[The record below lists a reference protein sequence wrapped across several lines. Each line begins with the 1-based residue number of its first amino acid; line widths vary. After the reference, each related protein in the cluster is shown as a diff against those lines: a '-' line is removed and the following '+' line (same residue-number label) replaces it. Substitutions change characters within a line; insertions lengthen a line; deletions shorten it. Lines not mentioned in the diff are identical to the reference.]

1 MTPTPRTW
9 AWPRVPA
16 PDAAL
21 ETVAAQDPDPA
32 AFQRAGEGALPTPA
46 IPGTEAAW
54 SPFSQASADHIGGGD
69 PAEVLAEVERLI
81 LEASA
86 ERNTDPE

>member
-21 ETVAAQDPDPA
+21 ETVAAQDSA
-32 AFQRAGEGALPTPA
+32 AFHRAGEGALPTPA
-46 IPGTEAAW
+46 IPGAEAAW
-54 SPFSQASADHIGGGD
+54 SPFSQASADHFGGGD
-69 PAEVLAEVERLI
+69 PAEALAEAERLI
-81 LEASA
+81 LEAPA